1 MIKLEGISKTYGYGD
16 NAFEALNDINLEISK
31 GEFIAIIG
39 ASGSGK
45 STLMNILGALDT
57 PTSGRYLLKGK
68 DVSHLDDK
76 TLSDFR
82 NKEVGFVFQRF
93 NLLNNLSVF
102 DNVALPA
109 RYSSMKNVSEAV
121 LECLKT
127 VGLQSKD
134 KNMANALSGGQMQ
147 RVAIARALIMSPS
160 IIMADEPTGNLDSYT
175 GVEIMSLIKDLHK
188 QGHTIILVTHD
199 SNIAAYAQRIIEI
212 KDGEIISDKQSK

>member
-1 MIKLEGISKTYGYGD
+1 
-16 NAFEALNDINLEISK
+16 
-31 GEFIAIIG
+31 
-39 ASGSGK
+39 
-45 STLMNILGALDT
+45 MNILGALDT
-57 PTSGRYLLKGK
+57 PTSGKYLLRGNE
-68 DVSHLDDK
+68 VSHLDDK

-93 NLLNNLSVF
+93 NPLNNLSVF

-109 RYSSMKNVSEAV
+109 RYSSMKNVSEVV
-121 LECLKT
+121 LECLET
-127 VGLQSKD
+127 VGLESKE

-175 GVEIMSLIKDLHK
+175 GIEIMSLMKDLHR
-188 QGHTIILVTHD
+188 QGHTIIVVTHD

-212 KDGEIISDKQSK
+212 KDGEIISDSQSK